1 MHYAI
6 HGHTAAEHIL
16 ERADHQKQNMGLM
29 TWQDAPDGKIKRVMS

>member
-1 MHYAI
+1 MQFMVI
-6 HGHTAAEHIL
+6 LQLNIFL